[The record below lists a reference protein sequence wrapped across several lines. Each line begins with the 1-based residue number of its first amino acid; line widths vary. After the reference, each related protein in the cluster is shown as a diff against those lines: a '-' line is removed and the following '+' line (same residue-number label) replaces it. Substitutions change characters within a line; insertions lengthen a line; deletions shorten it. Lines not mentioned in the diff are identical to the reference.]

1 MNLDRKKIICIVPY
15 RRGGGKV
22 TFIERQVESL
32 EKQKVDLIR
41 FYLSPQRTL
50 RLFFKALKKA
60 NKIIRNKNILLVH
73 SFYGSYP
80 AFFACVVSMI
90 NRKPLVITFHGSDLN
105 VTYSTDGVI
114 RDIVQRLLSNISA
127 LFAKRIICVSKNLLE
142 KLWWKEENAI
152 IIPCG
157 VDIGLFK
164 PISKRTAKNLLA
176 WPETEKVILFNQGN
190 KAKVKRKDIA
200 ENVISLLL
208 QKKIRCRLEIVT
220 NIKYEKMPLYLNAS
234 DCLLVCSNSEGSPMI
249 VKEALACNLPIV
261 SVDVGDVKERIK
273 NVSQSKIVSKNYKE
287 IAGVIS
293 NIFNSN
299 KRSNGRKNL
308 KFLSEQEVAE
318 RIAKI
323 YQTVDIK

>member
-1 MNLDRKKIICIVPY
+1 
-15 RRGGGKV
+15 
-22 TFIERQVESL
+22 
-32 EKQKVDLIR
+32 
-41 FYLSPQRTL
+41 
-50 RLFFKALKKA
+50 
-60 NKIIRNKNILLVH
+60 
-73 SFYGSYP
+73 
-80 AFFACVVSMI
+80 
-90 NRKPLVITFHGSDLN
+90 
-105 VTYSTDGVI
+105 
-114 RDIVQRLLSNISA
+114 
-127 LFAKRIICVSKNLLE
+127 
-142 KLWWKEENAI
+142 
-152 IIPCG
+152 
-157 VDIGLFK
+157 
-164 PISKRTAKNLLA
+164 
-176 WPETEKVILFNQGN
+176 
-190 KAKVKRKDIA
+190 
-200 ENVISLLL
+200 
-208 QKKIRCRLEIVT
+208 
-220 NIKYEKMPLYLNAS
+220 MPLYLNAS